1 VVADLPLDDTIE
13 GLLGGR
19 VELLPW
25 SVAREGSREPVQ
37 GMFTYGH
44 PEVTAS
50 MLDGL
55 PGLWVISNYGIGVNH
70 IDVAA
75 ADARG
80 IAVGNTPGVL
90 EETTADLGF
99 ALLLAVARKIVEGD
113 RYARS
118 PEFLRYD
125 PAYMLGTEVHGTT
138 LGIIGMGHIGSLVA
152 RRARAFNMTVL
163 YHNRRPRPE
172 VESALGVQY
181 TTLDD
186 LLARSD
192 YVMLCTPLTDQTRGL
207 MGAANLAKMKPT
219 ATLVNISRGQV
230 VDTSALLAALQNGT
244 IAAAALDVTDPEPLP
259 RDHGLLS
266 LPNVVIVPHLGS
278 ATVQTRRRMTEVSID
293 NLMAGLR
300 GEPLLHRVGGAPK
313 T

>member
-1 VVADLPLDDTIE
+1 MSAAATPGPLPRVVADLPLDDTIE

-90 EETTADLGF
+90 EETTADLGL

-118 PEFLRYD
+118 PEF
-125 PAYMLGTEVHGTT
+125 
-138 LGIIGMGHIGSLVA
+138 
-152 RRARAFNMTVL
+152 
-163 YHNRRPRPE
+163 
-172 VESALGVQY
+172 
-181 TTLDD
+181 
-186 LLARSD
+186 
-192 YVMLCTPLTDQTRGL
+192 
-207 MGAANLAKMKPT
+207 
-219 ATLVNISRGQV
+219 
-230 VDTSALLAALQNGT
+230 
-244 IAAAALDVTDPEPLP
+244 
-259 RDHGLLS
+259 
-266 LPNVVIVPHLGS
+266 
-278 ATVQTRRRMTEVSID
+278 
-293 NLMAGLR
+293 
-300 GEPLLHRVGGAPK
+300 
-313 T
+313 